1 MLARLR
7 GHMSYRTILMPI
19 LGDETDAYL
28 VRPVLDLAKAFGSHV
43 SALYV
48 KPDPADVI
56 AQINRELP
64 ARVIQDLIDAASE
77 AVDIDLANAR
87 AVLEAAAKSAALPVE
102 QAPGAV
108 SGVSL
113 QVREGRLSDVVTD
126 EALLCDLAVFE
137 HPAQSFCTDMRSA
150 LEAVLLISRRP
161 LLLVPHHVRAIV
173 GMKAA
178 IGWDGSVAA
187 AHAVSA
193 AVPLLKR
200 ALSIE
205 ILTVT
210 SGGLDFDRMDRLR
223 TFLRLHG
230 LNAIEH
236 TINSGSQQTGCALLD
251 AAQRADVGLLIAGG
265 YGHSRFREFV
275 LGGVTRH
282 LFANV
287 SIPVLMA
294 H

>member
-1 MLARLR
+1 
-7 GHMSYRTILMPI
+7 MSYRTILMPI

-64 ARVIQDLIDAASE
+64 ARVIQDLIDAARD

-102 QAPGAV
+102 QTPAAV

-113 QVREGRLSDVVTD
+113 QVREGELSDVVTD

-150 LEAVLLISRRP
+150 LEAVLLVSRRP
-161 LLLVPHHVRAIV
+161 LLLVPHHVHAIV

-193 AVPLLKR
+193 AIPLLKR
-200 ALSIE
+200 ASSIE

-210 SGGLDFDRMDRLR
+210 SGGLDIEQMDRLR
-223 TFLRLHG
+223 NFLRLHG
-230 LNAIEH
+230 LNATEH
-236 TINSGSQQTGCALLD
+236 AINPGAQQTGSALLD
-251 AAQRADVGLLIAGG
+251 AAQRADAGLLVAGG
-265 YGHSRFREFV
+265 YGHSRFREFA

-282 LFANV
+282 IFANV